1 MHEQNTSYADRANG
15 YWTGY
20 FTSRPAIK
28 RYVRLMSGY
37 YLVRFV
43 NL

>member
-1 MHEQNTSYADRANG
+1 MKAVSKLNKTYMVKKDDFFPYANNPYS

-28 RYVRLMSGY
+28 LIAK
-37 YLVRFV
+37 
-43 NL
+43 